1 MESHDA
7 QEFESQLTRL
17 LYRMSDHAHWRR
29 VVLEGPSPCNQTEL
43 TERLKISME
52 RARIVGTLLDP
63 TALAQA
69 FCAEHRVILLEAP
82 LAACRR
88 LRHELEAQEIPAFIE
103 ECEDP

>member
-29 VVLEGPSPCNQTEL
+29 VVLEGPSPCPQTEL
-43 TERLKISME
+43 TSRLEISLA
-52 RARIVGTLLDP
+52 RARIVGIP
-63 TALAQA
+63 QEPAALAAA
-69 FCAEHRVILLEAP
+69 FKRDQRVILLAAP
-82 LAACRR
+82 LTTCRR
-88 LRHELEAQEIPAFIE
+88 LHHELVTQRLPAFIE